1 MVSQQA
7 PILVTG
13 ASGFVGR
20 ALCARLRAEGL
31 PLRALSRHPS
41 RQPSRQAFP
50 ASDFIQSPALAA
62 DSDWRA
68 LLAGCLSVV
77 HCAARVHV
85 MADTAT
91 DALTTDTLA
100 TYRAVNTAGTLALA
114 RQAAAA
120 GVKRF
125 ILLSTIKVHGEAT
138 APGSAFSAS
147 SPLDPQDPYAQS
159 KAEAELG
166 LRELAADSAMEIVIL
181 RPPLVYGPGVKAN
194 FARLLRAVE
203 RGWPLPLGR
212 LTENRR
218 SLLAVDNLVD
228 LIRRCLDHPA
238 AAGQA
243 FVACDGE
250 DLSTAALLQRLA
262 RANGRSLRLLPVP
275 VALLQALARLSD
287 RSGERSASFARLSD
301 NLQVDM
307 RATCALLGWQP
318 PLDVDHALR
327 ACFANNHR

>member
-1 MVSQQA
+1 
-7 PILVTG
+7 
-13 ASGFVGR
+13 
-20 ALCARLRAEGL
+20 
-31 PLRALSRHPS
+31 
-41 RQPSRQAFP
+41 
-50 ASDFIQSPALAA
+50 
-62 DSDWRA
+62 
-68 LLAGCLSVV
+68 
-77 HCAARVHV
+77 
-85 MADTAT
+85 
-91 DALTTDTLA
+91 LA

-275 VALLQALARLSD
+275 VALLQTLARLSD
-287 RSGERSASFARLSD
+287 RSGGRSASFARLSD

>member
-1 MVSQQA
+1 MVSSQA
-7 PILVTG
+7 PVLVTG

-31 PLRALSRHPS
+31 PLRALSRQTS
-41 RQPSRQAFP
+41 RE
-50 ASDFIQSPALAA
+50 ASPGSGLIQSPALAA

-68 LLAGCLSVV
+68 LLAGCASVV

-91 DALTTDTLA
+91 DALA

-147 SPLDPQDPYAQS
+147 SPLAPQDPYAQS

-203 RGWPLPLGR
+203 RGWPLPLGC

-228 LIRRCLDHPA
+228 LIHVCLDHPA

-262 RANGRSLRLLPVP
+262 QAGGHRLRLLPVP
-275 VALLQALARLSD
+275 VALLRALARLS
-287 RSGERSASFARLSD
+287 GRSASFARLSD
-301 NLQVDM
+301 NLQIDM

-318 PLDVDHALR
+318 PLDVDRALR
-327 ACFANNHR
+327 ACFAGDRR